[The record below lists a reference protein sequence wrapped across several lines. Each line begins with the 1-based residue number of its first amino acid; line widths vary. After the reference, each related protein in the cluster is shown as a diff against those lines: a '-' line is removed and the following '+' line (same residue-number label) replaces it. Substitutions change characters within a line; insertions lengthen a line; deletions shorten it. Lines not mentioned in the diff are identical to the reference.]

1 MRIFCLSDDGG
12 RFGGTKAFMY
22 RKYGKRALDV
32 FFAALLLLLLAVPM
46 AIVALVIRLDSPGS
60 VLFTQ
65 KRVGLNEKYFT
76 IYKFRTMRT
85 DAPSDLATRLMPGS
99 GEYITRAGR
108 FLRMTSLDE
117 LPQLINILKGDM
129 SFVGFRPC
137 LANEEELDRLRVLSG
152 AYEVR
157 PGITGLSQIRGRDE
171 LEPDFKAKL
180 DGIYARH
187 VGFDYDLRILT
198 KTFLY
203 VFYAEGYK
211 EGGDEN
217 E

>member
-1 MRIFCLSDDGG
+1 
-12 RFGGTKAFMY
+12 MY
-22 RKYGKRALDV
+22 RNIIKRALD
-32 FFAALLLLLLAVPM
+32 FLIACAACIVLLPVCLIIAFIIKLNSDGP
-46 AIVALVIRLDSPGS
+46 
-60 VLFTQ
+60 VLFSQ
-65 KRVGLNEKYFT
+65 ERLGKDGKPFI

-117 LPQLINILKGDM
+117 LPQLINIVKGDM

-137 LANEEELDRLRVLSG
+137 LANETELHRLRTLSG
-152 AYEVR
+152 AYGVR

-171 LEPDFKAKL
+171 LETEVKAKL

-211 EGGDEN
+211 EGGEEN

>member
-1 MRIFCLSDDGG
+1 MRIYGTG
-12 RFGGTKAFMY
+12 GGTVY
-22 RKYGKRALDV
+22 RNVVKRALDLI
-32 FFAALLLLLLAVPM
+32 FACAASIVLLPVC
-46 AIVALVIRLDSPGS
+46 LVIALIIKLDSKGP
-60 VLFTQ
+60 VLFLQ
-65 KRVGLNEKYFT
+65 ERLGRYGKPFT

-137 LANEEELDRLRVLSG
+137 LANEEELDRLRALSG

>member
-1 MRIFCLSDDGG
+1 
-12 RFGGTKAFMY
+12 MY
-22 RKYGKRALDV
+22 RNIIKRALDLLIAC
-32 FFAALLLLLLAVPM
+32 AACIVLLPVCL
-46 AIVALVIRLDSPGS
+46 IIALIIKIDSDGP
-60 VLFTQ
+60 VLFLQ
-65 KRVGLNEKYFT
+65 ERLGKDGKPFI

-117 LPQLINILKGDM
+117 LPQLINIVKGDM

-137 LANEEELDRLRVLSG
+137 LANETELHRLRTLSG
-152 AYEVR
+152 AYGVR

-171 LEPDFKAKL
+171 LEPEVKAKL

-211 EGGDEN
+211 EGGEEN